1 MYVAGE
7 ALCFR
12 CNSCRVQ
19 TLLFTYRFVRSLSIA
34 IALLLA
40 LTSALAVAQSPT
52 TLGINMLWIPGDAP
66 TLRER
71 FRKVRALGIK
81 EVRLDWE
88 WRQAEAKQGEYKWD
102 KLDVLVKT
110 AHEEG
115 VSLLPIVHY
124 APAWALRSGNKA
136 DDVYELAPRDDA
148 FGSFAKFMLESIR
161 RYGPRG
167 SAPFGFTPIK
177 HWQAW
182 NEPNIRQ
189 FWGPK
194 PNAAAYAR
202 MMQAV
207 KTTLAPVRGEVQ
219 IVHAGLSKVDI
230 EFMWELWEAEPRHG
244 DTFDILAVHPYLF
257 DGKDGIREPE
267 AMDRDDS
274 KAAPMGFI
282 GSVKDTGYL
291 AKIFNMQ
298 LFMTLR
304 GARGKPIWVTEM
316 GYFVAKHRLGVTEAG
331 QAERMTKTIDF
342 INQKLTQ
349 QPFGLGPRAVAA
361 NVQRIYWFALEDY
374 PSPEGLGSFGVFRP
388 DGATRPAGDVLRKYS
403 RH

>member
-1 MYVAGE
+1 MQRG
-7 ALCFR
+7 CFA
-12 CNSCRVQ
+12 V
-19 TLLFTYRFVRSLSIA
+19 SIA
-34 IALLLA
+34 LFFGLNSL
-40 LTSALAVAQSPT
+40 LAVAQSHA
-52 TLGINMLWIPGDAP
+52 TLGINMLWIPGDAA

-71 FRKVRALGIK
+71 FRKARALAIK

-88 WRQAEAKQGEYKWD
+88 WRQVEATQGEYKWV
-102 KLDVLVKT
+102 KLDALVKT

-124 APAWALRSGNKA
+124 APAWALRSGKKA

-148 FGSFAKFMLESIR
+148 FVHFAKFMLESIR

-167 SAPFGFTPIK
+167 NAPFAFTPIK

-194 PNAAAYAR
+194 PNAAAFAR

-219 IVHAGLSKVDI
+219 IVHAGLSKVDL
-230 EFMWELWEAEPRHG
+230 EFMWELWDAEPLHG

-298 LFMTLR
+298 LFMRLR
-304 GARGKPIWVTEM
+304 GARGKAIWVTEM
-316 GYFVAKHRLGVTEAG
+316 GYFVAKHRLGVTEVV

-349 QPFGLGPRAVAA
+349 QPFGFGPRAIAA

-388 DGATRPAGDVLRKYS
+388 DGAIRPAGDALRKYL